1 MPKFTSEAHS
11 DMPSQLYSLLIKKY
25 ASIQVKYPNWFLQ
38 QLIPIWQMIF
48 VHLYLSFIPAA
59 HLDMPRTSAVHSNI
73 PGEIYSS
80 LTIFVL
86 IMLPSGMSS
95 SAHSDTLNATLS
107 LEPSSSSYLEE

>member
-1 MPKFTSEAHS
+1 
-11 DMPSQLYSLLIKKY
+11 
-25 ASIQVKYPNWFLQ
+25 
-38 QLIPIWQMIF
+38 MIF
-48 VHLYLSFIPAA
+48 VHLYLSFISADNS
-59 HLDMPRTSAVHSNI
+59 DMPRTSAVHSNI